1 MIGQFLIMLKA
12 KRIME
17 LDAASLKRY
26 IDNLYVSFQ
35 KRCMMEVEEIKR
47 MSPFQSH
54 HLYMNV
60 KIIAMYH
67 N

>member
-35 KRCMMEVEEIKR
+35 KRCMMEVEEIKKNVPISES
-47 MSPFQSH
+47 SPLYECEDNSH
-54 HLYMNV
+54 V
-60 KIIAMYH
+60 S
-67 N
+67 

>member
-35 KRCMMEVEEIKR
+35 KGV
-47 MSPFQSH
+47 
-54 HLYMNV
+54 
-60 KIIAMYH
+60 
-67 N
+67 